1 MNATPNPD
9 SVRPRERHIMAVEP
23 GWVKAIPVR
32 GIWDVYRVLVYFGGV
47 YRFEHKCKGW
57 TEEDGTVVTKVCA
70 PALQL
75 DNGGHRI
82 ESDDPLTV
90 SPSILCP
97 DCGTHGFIRNGRWV
111 EA

>member
-1 MNATPNPD
+1 MT
-9 SVRPRERHIMAVEP
+9 ERHIMAVEP
-23 GWVKAIPVR
+23 GWVRSVYVPHLL
-32 GIWDVYRVLVYFGGV
+32 GDSYRVLVYTDGTH
-47 YRFEHKCKGW
+47 RFEHKCRGW
-57 TEEDGTVVTKVCA
+57 TEEDGTVVVKVCA

-82 ESDDPLTV
+82 ELDDPLTI